1 MPSSS
6 ECVDT
11 TEEVRLPSPTNHS
24 PLIFPQASITVQ
36 GLPPVAL
43 ISYLDTLPTVTEQ
56 LSGTIAS
63 SCDPIV
69 GSTVTPK
76 TVNQNDNQPTT
87 VAQLDGNSATTS
99 THYTIAAIDTAAPPP
114 SGAPPAQQTPS
125 PPLPSNTGVAPASSS
140 AAPQPSSV
148 PPVNSNVPPVSSNV
162 PPASSAPGSSIAPS
176 IAPASS
182 AAASNLQ
189 SLSLVRPSA
198 SQTGLTAPTAPTAPA
213 SSAAANSNTLIAS
226 AQSSLATVGTGTH
239 SPPPTP
245 ASSSALPL
253 QATGAA
259 AHQRANMQHVGLE
272 HWLIGAAGIGLGWL

>member
-1 MPSSS
+1 M
-6 ECVDT
+6 
-11 TEEVRLPSPTNHS
+11 PSPTNHS

-125 PPLPSNTGVAPASSS
+125 PPLPSNTGVVPASSS
-140 AAPQPSSV
+140 AAPRPSSV
-148 PPVNSNVPPVSSNV
+148 PPVSSNI

-189 SLSLVRPSA
+189 SLSPVRPSA
-198 SQTGLTAPTAPTAPA
+198 SQTGLTAPTAPA
-213 SSAAANSNTLIAS
+213 SSAAANSNTLIAT

>member
-1 MPSSS
+1 MPSYCSSLANGTRTYPTTYVAYEGFNHIFAVPSGS

-99 THYTIAAIDTAAPPP
+99 THYTVAAIDTVAPPS
-114 SGAPPAQQTPS
+114 SGASPVQQTSS
-125 PPLPSNTGVAPASSS
+125 PPLPSNTGVAPASS
-140 AAPQPSSV
+140 AAT
-148 PPVNSNVPPVSSNV
+148 
-162 PPASSAPGSSIAPS
+162 
-176 IAPASS
+176 
-182 AAASNLQ
+182 SNLQ
-189 SLSLVRPSA
+189 GSSLILSSA
-198 SQTGLTAPTAPTAPA
+198 SQTGLTALTAPA
-213 SSAAANSNTLIAS
+213 SSAAANSNTLIAP
-226 AQSSLATVGTGTH
+226 AQSSLTTVGTGTQ

-259 AHQRANMQHVGLE
+259 AHQRANMQYVGLE
-272 HWLIGAAGIGLGWL
+272 HWLMGAAGVGLGWL

>member
-99 THYTIAAIDTAAPPP
+99 THYSVAAIDTVPPP
-114 SGAPPAQQTPS
+114 SSGAPPVQQTS
-125 PPLPSNTGVAPASSS
+125 NPPLPSNTGVAPA
-140 AAPQPSSV
+140 
-148 PPVNSNVPPVSSNV
+148 
-162 PPASSAPGSSIAPS
+162 SSIAPS

-189 SLSLVRPSA
+189 SQSPVRSSA
-198 SQTGLTAPTAPTAPA
+198 LQTGLTAPTAPA
-213 SSAAANSNTLIAS
+213 SSAVANSNTLIAP
-226 AQSSLATVGTGTH
+226 AQSSLSTVGTGTS

-259 AHQRANMQHVGLE
+259 AHQRANMQYVGLE

>member
-1 MPSSS
+1 MFIPSYYLSLANGIRTYPTTYVAYEGFNHIFAVPSSS

-11 TEEVRLPSPTNHS
+11 TEEVRLPSPTNYS

-56 LSGTIAS
+56 LSGTVAS

-99 THYTIAAIDTAAPPP
+99 THYTIAAIDTA
-114 SGAPPAQQTPS
+114 G
-125 PPLPSNTGVAPASSS
+125 PPLPSNTAVPPASSS
-140 AAPQPSSV
+140 AAPR
-148 PPVNSNVPPVSSNV
+148 
-162 PPASSAPGSSIAPS
+162 SSIAPS

-189 SLSLVRPSA
+189 SSSPIRPPA
-198 SQTGLTAPTAPTAPA
+198 LQTGLTAPIAPA
-213 SSAAANSNTLIAS
+213 SSAALNSNTLIAP
-226 AQSSLATVGTGTH
+226 AQSSLNTVGSGTNL
-239 SPPPTP
+239 PPPTP

-259 AHQRANMQHVGLE
+259 AHQRANMQYVGLE